1 MDMSPKKMYVSS
13 LIAENYTI
21 IINKTELTLNS
32 QNERKQEKM
41 LLFRDIIVVTLSY
54 LY

>member
-1 MDMSPKKMYVSS
+1 MSPKKMYVSS
-13 LIAENYTI
+13 LIAEKNYTI
-21 IINKTELTLNS
+21 INNKTELTLNS
-32 QNERKQEKM
+32 HNERKQEKM